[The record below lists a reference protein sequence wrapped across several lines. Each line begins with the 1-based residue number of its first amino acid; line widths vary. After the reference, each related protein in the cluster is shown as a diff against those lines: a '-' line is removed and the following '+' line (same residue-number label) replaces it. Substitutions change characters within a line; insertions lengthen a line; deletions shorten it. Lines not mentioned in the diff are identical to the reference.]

1 MGTMNPL
8 LPGPMVRLLDES
20 GDLHEHQDH
29 PLDVDAADLLRLF
42 RLMAVARGVNDLA
55 ITLQRQGQM
64 GLHLS
69 CRGQEAAQV
78 GSAAALGDEDWV
90 FPQGRELAAAITRG
104 VDPADLCHVWR
115 GTWLCHHDPHEK
127 RFAPYTMP
135 IATQLL
141 HAVGVAM
148 GAALDGTDI
157 AVLAYVGDGGTS
169 EGDAHE
175 AMNFAA
181 VYTAP
186 CVFFIQNNAW
196 SISVPLAKQT
206 RAPTLAHRGVGY
218 GIPAIR
224 CDGND
229 VLACYA
235 VTATALRRARAGL
248 GPTLIE
254 AMTYR
259 MDGHSTS
266 DDPTRYQPAAEIT
279 TWGRRDPLER
289 LQRFLERQGLWS
301 VAVSDDIED
310 AVHDA
315 RESLRTSIFDAP
327 RPEPDELFEHVY
339 AAPTPAL
346 VAQRA
351 ALAAEL
357 AERRAAAQT

>member
-1 MGTMNPL
+1 MNPL
-8 LPGPMVRLLDES
+8 LPGPLVRLVDES
-20 GDLHEHQDH
+20 GKLREHPDH
-29 PLDVDAADLLRLF
+29 PLDLAAQDLRRLF
-42 RLMAVARGVNDLA
+42 RDMTVARGVNDLA
-55 ITLQRQGQM
+55 ITLQRQGQL

-78 GSAAALGDEDWV
+78 GSASALAARDWA

-115 GTWLCHHDPHEK
+115 GTWLCHHDPHER

-148 GAALDGTDI
+148 GARTAGDDI
-157 AVLAYVGDGGTS
+157 AVLAYAGDGGTS

-181 VYTAP
+181 VYSAP
-186 CVFFIQNNAW
+186 CVFFIQNNGW

-206 RAPTLAHRGVGY
+206 RAPTLAHRGIGY

-235 VTATALRRARAGL
+235 VTATALRRARSGG

-266 DDPTRYQPAAEIT
+266 DDPTRYQPADEVAA
-279 TWGRRDPLER
+279 WSRRDPLER
-289 LQRFLERQGLWS
+289 MRRFLQRQGLWS
-301 VAVSDDIED
+301 SSLADEVD
-310 AVHDA
+310 AQTHAA
-315 RESLRTSIFDAP
+315 RERLRTAIFDAP
-327 RPEPDELFEHVY
+327 RPDPQELFAHVY
-339 AAPTPAL
+339 STPTPAL
-346 VAQRA
+346 QAQRDALTQEIRRRSA
-351 ALAAEL
+351 APGS
-357 AERRAAAQT
+357 

>member
-1 MGTMNPL
+1 MNPL
-8 LPGPMVRLLDES
+8 LPAPLVRLLDDA
-20 GDLHEHQDH
+20 GGLHEHPDH
-29 PLDVDAADLLRLF
+29 PLEVDRDTLLLLF
-42 RLMAVARGVNDLA
+42 RHMAVARGVNDLA
-55 ITLQRQGQM
+55 ITLQRQGQL

-78 GSAAALGDEDWV
+78 GSAAALGHRDWV

-104 VDPADLCHVWR
+104 VDAADLCHVWR

-148 GAALDGTDI
+148 GAGMADDDV

-181 VYTAP
+181 VYSAP
-186 CVFFIQNNAW
+186 CIFFIQNNGW

-206 RAPTLAHRGVGY
+206 RAATLAHRGIGY

-235 VTATALRRARAGL
+235 VTATAVRRARAGG

-266 DDPTRYQPAAEIT
+266 DDATRYQPADEIAA
-279 TWGRRDPLER
+279 WAQRDPIDR
-289 LQRFLERQGLWS
+289 MRRFLEREGLWS
-301 VAVSDDIED
+301 RAAADDID
-310 AVHDA
+310 AEVHDA
-315 RESLRTSIFDAP
+315 RERLRTAIFDAP
-327 RPEPDELFEHVY
+327 HPEADELFEHVY
-339 AAPTPAL
+339 SAPTPAL
-346 VAQRA
+346 QAQRA
-351 ALAAEL
+351 ALATEL
-357 AERRAAAQT
+357 AARRDAASRA